1 MTDNIKMDNIENKNE
16 WINWIEEA
24 IDKEHIK
31 YYEYKEF
38 NKFQEIGTGSSGKV
52 YCANWKNSKKCF
64 ALKSFSSL
72 NNVTV
77 KEIVHELKIHRKVDY
92 HDNII
97 RCYGITSTEYH
108 NNNNYM
114 LVMEYAN
121 SACAVSCLHK
131 EGIIHRDLHSG
142 EQYDVDLILEI
153 SQGLRE
159 TVVPGTPEEYVK
171 IYTKCWDRE
180 PDNRPTIY
188 QVVECLNAK
197 TDVMIENHQFSN
209 GQELNNAPLNIDNTQ
224 LQGELSNNT
233 ESRGELF
240 NNNTEPQGKMSKLIQ
255 NFNEMNTEEIDTIA
269 ESNEQENLL
278 FEKDFNGIIN
288 EINKLIFKLLNK
300 GIEWKLLNEQVIE
313 YLESI

>member
-1 MTDNIKMDNIENKNE
+1 MESFQSKVSEKYNKKLFGLIHHVQYNNNPC
-16 WINWIEEA
+16 IIY
-24 IDKEHIK
+24 KQK
-31 YYEYKEF
+31 YMFYH
-38 NKFQEIGTGSSGKV
+38 
-52 YCANWKNSKKCF
+52 
-64 ALKSFSSL
+64 L

-197 TDVMIENHQFSN
+197 TD
-209 GQELNNAPLNIDNTQ
+209 ELNGN
-224 LQGELSNNT
+224 
-233 ESRGELF
+233 
-240 NNNTEPQGKMSKLIQ
+240 
-255 NFNEMNTEEIDTIA
+255 
-269 ESNEQENLL
+269 
-278 FEKDFNGIIN
+278 
-288 EINKLIFKLLNK
+288 
-300 GIEWKLLNEQVIE
+300 
-313 YLESI
+313 Y

>member
-1 MTDNIKMDNIENKNE
+1 MDNIENKNE

-52 YCANWKNSKKCF
+52 
-64 ALKSFSSL
+64 L

-97 RCYGITSTEYH
+97 RCHGITSTEYH

-121 SACAVSCLHK
+121 SACAVSCLHN

-240 NNNTEPQGKMSKLIQ
+240 NNTEPQGKMSKLIQ

-269 ESNEQENLL
+269 EN
-278 FEKDFNGIIN
+278 
-288 EINKLIFKLLNK
+288 
-300 GIEWKLLNEQVIE
+300 
-313 YLESI
+313 

>member
-1 MTDNIKMDNIENKNE
+1 MEAFQSLVSEKYNKKLFGLIHHVQYNNNPC
-16 WINWIEEA
+16 IIY
-24 IDKEHIK
+24 KQK
-31 YYEYKEF
+31 YMFY
-38 NKFQEIGTGSSGKV
+38 N
-52 YCANWKNSKKCF
+52 
-64 ALKSFSSL
+64 L

-142 EQYDVDLILEI
+142 H
-153 SQGLRE
+153 RE

-197 TDVMIENHQFSN
+197 TD
-209 GQELNNAPLNIDNTQ
+209 
-224 LQGELSNNT
+224 
-233 ESRGELF
+233 
-240 NNNTEPQGKMSKLIQ
+240 KKLI
-255 NFNEMNTEEIDTIA
+255 
-269 ESNEQENLL
+269 L
-278 FEKDFNGIIN
+278 
-288 EINKLIFKLLNK
+288 
-300 GIEWKLLNEQVIE
+300 
-313 YLESI
+313 

>member
-1 MTDNIKMDNIENKNE
+1 MTAQSYCFNNSLLNCSLFNMTDNIKMDNIENKNE

-52 YCANWKNSKKCF
+52 
-64 ALKSFSSL
+64 L

-77 KEIVHELKIHRKVDY
+77 KEIVHELKIHRNVDY

-97 RCYGITSTEYH
+97 CCHGITKFESTEYH
-108 NNNNYM
+108 INNNYM

-121 SACAVSCLHK
+121 SGNLQSYLKINFDKLTWDDKYNMANQLACAVSCLHD

-142 EQYDVDLILEI
+142 EQYNVDLILEI
-153 SQGLRE
+153 SQGHRE

-269 ESNEQENLL
+269 EN
-278 FEKDFNGIIN
+278 
-288 EINKLIFKLLNK
+288 
-300 GIEWKLLNEQVIE
+300 
-313 YLESI
+313 